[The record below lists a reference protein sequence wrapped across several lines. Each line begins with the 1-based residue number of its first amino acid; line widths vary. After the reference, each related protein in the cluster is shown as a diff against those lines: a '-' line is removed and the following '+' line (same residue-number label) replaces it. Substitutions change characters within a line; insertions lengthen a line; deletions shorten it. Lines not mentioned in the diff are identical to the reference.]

1 MEKLQAAIEKARR
14 NRGATDAATGGAAG
28 VTTGGVAGVHTPAA
42 RPGRPVAVPA
52 GEPPRRRGQDDL
64 WQALTPL
71 NVSGK
76 HLEKHRVV
84 TGEAGPAATPF
95 DILRT
100 KVLLQMR
107 QNGWKRLAI
116 TSPMP
121 DSGKT
126 TTACNLA
133 LGLGRQRDLRS
144 MLLDLDLRDPSV
156 HEFFEHEP
164 RNGIGRVLTGDVDF
178 ADQAVRIGSN
188 VAVSMARR
196 PEADPTR
203 LLLAEET
210 AEVLDRI
217 EATYKPDVMIFD
229 LPSVL
234 VNDDTRA
241 FLKNADCALIVIRA
255 NSTRYGQF
263 DACEREIAEQTNVL
277 GVVLNA
283 YMNSS
288 ARAGE
293 D

>member
-1 MEKLQAAIEKARR
+1 MERIQAAIAKARAARDDHDTSLDTTVTGLAPAPSADTTPPAPDARRAAWDALSVITPSPRWLAR
-14 NRGATDAATGGAAG
+14 NRIVAAEGGREATSF
-28 VTTGGVAGVHTPAA
+28 
-42 RPGRPVAVPA
+42 
-52 GEPPRRRGQDDL
+52 DL
-64 WQALTPL
+64 
-71 NVSGK
+71 
-76 HLEKHRVV
+76 
-84 TGEAGPAATPF
+84 
-95 DILRT
+95 LRT
-100 KVLLQMR
+100 RTLQQM
-107 QNGWKRLAI
+107 QSNGWKRLAI

-133 LGLGRQRDLRS
+133 MGLGRQRDLRS
-144 MLLDLDLRDPSV
+144 ILLDLDLRDPSV

-164 RNGIGRVLTGDVDF
+164 RNGIGRVLSGDVDF

-217 EATYKPDVMIFD
+217 EATYKPDLMIFD

-255 NSTRYGQF
+255 NATRYGQF

-283 YMNSS
+283 YMNTAASS
-288 ARAGE
+288 GGE
-293 D
+293 E